1 MKKNGG
7 NLSPI
12 NFRCQEK
19 FNKCFLAKKKPS
31 AYEVEEEKKKWKEK
45 EMKKIVKKNLSNY
58 SQFHDHLSEIF
69 FLQINEEKK
78 ACRASLNT
86 EKSS

>member
-1 MKKNGG
+1 MGKKWAIELLSALKEAYKVFFLIPHLEETTKKNGG

-31 AYEVEEEKKKWKEK
+31 ADEVEEEKKE
-45 EMKKIVKKNLSNY
+45 E
-58 SQFHDHLSEIF
+58 
-69 FLQINEEKK
+69 EEKK
-78 ACRASLNT
+78 NGKRRR
-86 EKSS
+86 